1 MIGSCNTNTPV
12 FIREKRVGNLQ
23 ILAPILNLILSY
35 NLNIMNMIIY
45 EVNLSIELELE
56 SAFIPWL
63 KEHIEKMLKLKGFVS
78 ASLLKDMEDI
88 TMSANW
94 VVQYK
99 IESRM
104 DLDNYFDNHA
114 KEMRQAALDRFCDGF

>member
-1 MIGSCNTNTPV
+1 M
-12 FIREKRVGNLQ
+12 GNLQ

-63 KEHIEKMLKLKGFVS
+63 KEHIEEMLKLKGFVS
-78 ASLLKDMEDI
+78 ASLLKDVEDI
-88 TMSANW
+88 TMSLN
-94 VVQYK
+94 
-99 IESRM
+99 
-104 DLDNYFDNHA
+104 
-114 KEMRQAALDRFCDGF
+114 